1 VDSSLGPCVGP
12 KDAFRS
18 LHADGSPIQLT
29 IMGSL
34 VSFLPLDFC
43 LGVSL
48 VAAVAI
54 GGASILETAANVG
67 SLLQAAQDDHYG
79 LILEGS
85 SVDELI
91 ESCHSHPRFQELK
104 EKILKRADAIH
115 QTSTKPEFVDAMA
128 VRVRD
133 CKWKFVGV
141 GSSEVPCEMIG
152 GYIHYVPT
160 RIVDPVRLVGVHS
173 KCLFS

>member
-1 VDSSLGPCVGP
+1 MDSALGPCVGP

-18 LHADGSPIQLT
+18 LYADGSQIQLT
-29 IMGSL
+29 SIGSL

-54 GGASILETAANVG
+54 GGASILEMAANVV

-91 ESCHSHPRFQELK
+91 ESCRSHPRFQEVK
-104 EKILKRADAIH
+104 AKIMKL
-115 QTSTKPEFVDAMA
+115 
-128 VRVRD
+128 
-133 CKWKFVGV
+133 
-141 GSSEVPCEMIG
+141 
-152 GYIHYVPT
+152 
-160 RIVDPVRLVGVHS
+160 
-173 KCLFS
+173 